1 MNMSG
6 NKFIVILHNSLTDL
20 AKLFDIQYR
29 ISLSLS
35 LLSWDV
41 VHLHIVLDQVVRSNF
56 AVAPRTQ
63 NISSVMHLH
72 IEKGGF
78 ILNLYDPFPNL
89 IKKNK
94 NGLIFSI
101 VFKTFLNRL
110 LFFLFFFAI
119 YRANVPAQGSQG
131 REILV
136 ALGAHAAHVS

>member
-1 MNMSG
+1 MSG

-29 ISLSLS
+29 IRLSLS
-35 LLSWDV
+35 LWSWDV
-41 VHLHIVLDQVVRSNF
+41 VHHHSVYDQVVRCNSF
-56 AVAPRTQ
+56 AAPRTQ
-63 NISSVMHLH
+63 NFASVMHLH

-119 YRANVPAQGSQG
+119 YLVNVPAQGIK
-131 REILV
+131 RVILV
-136 ALGAHAAHVS
+136 ALGAAHVS

>member
-1 MNMSG
+1 MYKKNANMNMSG

-110 LFFLFFFAI
+110 LFFLFFFC
-119 YRANVPAQGSQG
+119 NLPC
-131 REILV
+131 
-136 ALGAHAAHVS
+136 